1 MAVPHAARSM
11 IAVTYVRDIGASRA
25 FYGLLGF
32 AEHSSRRE
40 GGSAWASLRSG
51 DAAVLLAATDSP
63 LDLPRLP
70 MLFYF
75 FFDDLDA
82 VLAVLTAAGLPVERL
97 GNAPHA
103 LGGEARV
110 TDPDGNTVLLGQR
123 EPSAVGRA
131 GPDEAESR
139 FSVLREA
146 ASLVAA
152 RGGAAGAC
160 EVGDPQGGDCGRAA
174 EVRLADSAG
183 TAIWAC
189 LSHAEE
195 ILVVVNGAFVASD
208 QADGIAGF
216 LAGRR

>member
-1 MAVPHAARSM
+1 MPPIVVRSM
-11 IAVTYVRDIGASRA
+11 IAVTYVRDIDASRA
-25 FYGLLGF
+25 FYGRLGF
-32 AEHSSRRE
+32 VEHSSRRE

-51 DAAVLLAATDSP
+51 DAAVLLAATESP

-75 FFDDLDA
+75 FFEDLEA
-82 VLAVLTAAGLPVERL
+82 VLAGLAAAGLPAERL
-97 GNAPHA
+97 GSAPHA

-123 EPSAVGRA
+123 EASAAGRA
-131 GPDEAESR
+131 GPDEVESR

-152 RGGAAGAC
+152 QGGATVAC
-160 EVGDPQGGDCGRAA
+160 EAGDPQGGDCGRTA

-208 QADGIAGF
+208 EADGIAGF
-216 LAGRR
+216 LARRQ